1 MHFLSFNI
9 DRQGIRRAGMFAGP
23 TADTKRF
30 IHFRDVQLTF
40 PWHHVDGFGG
50 AMLGTGTTILILL
63 GDNTIV
69 KKEFRLA
76 QLKAVFFVDGNRLKG
91 TRRANLGTTYTVEIT
106 VAGIRIQD
114 RLKGSLQPISQERWL
129 QDMAGAGLN
138 T

>member
-1 MHFLSFNI
+1 
-9 DRQGIRRAGMFAGP
+9 
-23 TADTKRF
+23 
-30 IHFRDVQLTF
+30 
-40 PWHHVDGFGG
+40 
-50 AMLGTGTTILILL
+50 MLGTGTTILILL

-76 QLKAVFFVDGNRLKG
+76 QLKAVFLVDGNRLEG
-91 TRRANLGTTYTVEIT
+91 TRRANLGTTYTIEIT